1 MLALVFVI
9 IAFILFMLGAIQVE
23 SRVNL
28 VSAGLATLCLAWLA
42 IRFG

>member
-9 IAFILFMLGAIQVE
+9 IALVLFVLGAIPIS

-28 VSAGLATLCLAWLA
+28 VSAGLAVLCVAWLA
-42 IRFG
+42 SRFG